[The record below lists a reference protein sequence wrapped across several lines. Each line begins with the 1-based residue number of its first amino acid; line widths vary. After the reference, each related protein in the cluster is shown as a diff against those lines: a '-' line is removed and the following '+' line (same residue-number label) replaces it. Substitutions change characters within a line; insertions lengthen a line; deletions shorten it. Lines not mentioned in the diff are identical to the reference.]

1 MIPEPLGVDVGGIK
15 EDLMDLDRKT
25 AADGREY
32 YRGLRRRRV
41 HESSAGGMQSVDP
54 DGMCWPRGWV
64 MAKVRRRTTRRPSSS
79 CWIPP
84 FRRRGSRGWPV
95 TASITIST
103 TTRTISNISICGC
116 GIAVTTL
123 RRSRARISSIRRTRW
138 EAPVCRSPSPMTGS
152 LVIAGCRRPPEHA
165 RQVRALEPR
174 HDRRRAA
181 AWAAAILRSA
191 RARSLD

>member
-1 MIPEPLGVDVGGIK
+1 
-15 EDLMDLDRKT
+15 MDLDRKT

-103 TTRTISNISICGC
+103 TTRTISNI
-116 GIAVTTL
+116 L
-123 RRSRARISSIRRTRW
+123 YPSRADEIEELIR
-138 EAPVCRSPSPMTGS
+138 AIG
-152 LVIAGCRRPPEHA
+152 
-165 RQVRALEPR
+165 
-174 HDRRRAA
+174 RRANDA
-181 AWAAAILRSA
+181 KAPNQMRAWRTLGRSYITPRMVGFDSMTA
-191 RARSLD
+191 LLHR